1 MYSSTKIIIFI
12 IVILA
17 IILLFSFTNYINM
30 EHYSPYYPYILP
42 KKIYGYWDNLEGNS
56 VIISHINTWHRNI
69 APDWEIIILNQNNV
83 KNYVS
88 KEFMDRYQNLNSV
101 RFSDFLRL
109 ELLKN
114 NGGVWMDVSTI
125 VTNGRF
131 LDEYYN
137 EMHKNRY
144 DVCVYEYKEKTVEPD
159 RPYLENW
166 FIMAPK
172 NSKYIIDL
180 YKEFDRAF
188 EMGFLKYKKEV
199 LIPSKTNLKN
209 TIGNEGDRT
218 YLMQHAIIH
227 YLFQMGKRYN
237 ICVKDACESM
247 FKPQT
252 ICDWDHKKTIDYI
265 LNKTD
270 WSDIYAVKLT
280 SATRSG
286 IQNDKLYVEK
296 LNSL

>member
-144 DVCVYEYKEKTVEPD
+144 DVCVYEYKEKTVELD

-218 YLMQHAIIH
+218 YLMQHAIVH
-227 YLFQMGKRYN
+227 YLFQTGKRYN
-237 ICVKDACESM
+237 ICIKDACESM